1 MSKDNIIDYKN
12 PTQNIVKDTL
22 SEFLRES
29 AQKMLQIAIEEEV
42 QSFITSY
49 QDKILDNGN
58 KQVVRNGYLPERNI
72 QTGIGSVAV
81 KVPRVR
87 DRGQEQI
94 KYTSNF
100 IPQYMRRTVT
110 IDVLLP
116 LLYLKGIST
125 GDFAGS
131 FEPIL
136 GSKPKNL
143 SPNVISRLKAQW
155 YEQYLK
161 WQKRDLTK
169 KRYVYFWV
177 DGVYLQARMESEKNC
192 ILVIIG
198 ADEYGKKEVIA
209 IDDGIRESKESWSSL
224 LLDLK
229 SRGLSY
235 APKIAV
241 GDGSLGFWGALSEQY
256 PTTTQ
261 QRCWVH
267 KTNNILNKLPKN
279 MQPKAKEMLHN
290 IYHADVKEKAEKEL
304 KKFITV
310 YDAKYPKAAE
320 CLVKNKKELL
330 AFYDFPAEHWMHLR
344 TTNPIESTFA
354 TVKHRTRKSRN
365 CFSRTTIVA
374 ATYKLFLE
382 AQKRWLPLRG
392 QNRIAQVI
400 NMEKFIDGVNQNE
413 INNYSNN
420 NLIDEKYVA

>member
-1 MSKDNIIDYKN
+1 MEKDNIIDYKN

-29 AQKMLQIAIEEEV
+29 AQKMLQIAIEEV
-42 QSFITSY
+42 QSFILSY
-49 QDKILDNGN
+49 RDKKIENGN
-58 KQVVRNGYLPERNI
+58 NRVVRNGYLPERSI
-72 QTGIGSVAV
+72 QTGIGAVAV
-81 KVPRVR
+81 KVPRIR
-87 DRGQEQI
+87 DRGEEDI
-94 KYTSNF
+94 KFTPSL
-100 IPQYMRRTVT
+100 IPQYMRRTAT

-116 LLYLKGIST
+116 LLYLKGIPT
-125 GDFAGS
+125 NDFADS

-143 SPNVISRLKAQW
+143 SPNVISRLKAEW

-161 WQKRDLTK
+161 WRKRDLTNK
-169 KRYVYFWV
+169 KYVYFWA

-192 ILVIIG
+192 ILTIIG

-209 IDDGIRESKESWSSL
+209 IDDGIRESKESWNNL

-241 GDGSLGFWGALSEQY
+241 GDGALGFWGALTEQY
-256 PTTTQ
+256 PTTTR

-267 KTNNILNKLPKN
+267 KTINILNKLPKN
-279 MQPKAKEMLHN
+279 MQHKAKEMLHN
-290 IYHADVKEKAEKEL
+290 IYHADVKEKAEEEL

-320 CLVKNKKELL
+320 CLVKNKKALL

-354 TVKHRTRKSRN
+354 TVKHRTRKSKN
-365 CFSRTTIVA
+365 CFSRSTVVA

-392 QNRIAQVI
+392 RNRIAQVI

-413 INNYSNN
+413 INNDNV
-420 NLIDEKYVA
+420 IDQKYVA